1 MLTPTTEAREAL
13 CDRRGLRKR
22 PVLPRSPGLP
32 RCVCVGAP
40 RPRRQSGLLCRRR
53 NHSHTS
59 GRSTY
64 HQPLSQRLL
73 VSRTVPSASEG
84 TKETSDV
91 GSGQTS
97 PSSRWRG
104 GSSPGP
110 HAARPRRHSHTPAS
124 DGQPAHLLSI
134 QWDLRRPG
142 GANPELQQ
150 QPQPCPVF
158 HSARPFVRTDILC
171 RKSWA
176 LPYLQ
181 VHYRRNI
188 P

>member
-1 MLTPTTEAREAL
+1 MTGGASGSDP
-13 CDRRGLRKR
+13 CCRGHRA
-22 PVLPRSPGLP
+22 SP

-40 RPRRQSGLLCRRR
+40 GPRRQLGLLCRRR

-91 GSGQTS
+91 GSCQMS

-110 HAARPRRHSHTPAS
+110 HAARPRRHSHTPACS
-124 DGQPAHLLSI
+124 PFSGTSGDQVEPTQNSSSNPSPVPSSILHVRLSGQTFRLAGAGPYPTFRSVTDVTYHDPEVIADGRKNI
-134 QWDLRRPG
+134 RP
-142 GANPELQQ
+142 
-150 QPQPCPVF
+150 
-158 HSARPFVRTDILC
+158 I
-171 RKSWA
+171 
-176 LPYLQ
+176 
-181 VHYRRNI
+181 RNH
-188 P
+188 